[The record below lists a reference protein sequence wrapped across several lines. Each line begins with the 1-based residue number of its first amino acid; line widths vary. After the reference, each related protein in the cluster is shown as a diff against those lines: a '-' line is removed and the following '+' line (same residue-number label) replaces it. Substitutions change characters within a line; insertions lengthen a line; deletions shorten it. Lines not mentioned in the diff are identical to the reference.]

1 MESLHASLIA
11 KAKAKVSGLFALQP
25 MCWKFFVEVESSGG
39 AGFGE
44 AVESKAIDV
53 VRVIPSVVDVV
64 DAVGALELDAIYD
77 YGSCHF
83 QNEGG
88 LRVFAFCHCGR
99 G

>member
-25 MCWKFFVEVESSGG
+25 MCWKFFVEVESNGG
-39 AGFGE
+39 ASFGK
-44 AVESKAIDV
+44 AIESKAIDV
-53 VRVIPSVVDVV
+53 VRVIPFIVDMV
-64 DAVGALELDAIYD
+64 DAVRALELGPIYD

-88 LRVFAFCHCGR
+88 LG
-99 G
+99 